1 MPSARLT
8 KAFVDRAAIPEG
20 RAQALYWDTELRGF
34 GLLVG
39 RPTKSFVVQKSGGRR
54 VTLGRHGVLTVAQAR
69 QLAIQALAE
78 IANGSPNAA
87 PGVTLREAAEL
98 HRGLMRRKGC
108 SPRSIE
114 ELDYRLNRYLADWL
128 DRPLADISRTETR
141 TRHSKI
147 GAKAPYSANSTF
159 RNFRAIYNTALRE
172 HDLPANPS
180 VAIHWYKE
188 RRRQEPVQD
197 LRAWYREVMRID
209 NRVRRTYQLFVLFTG
224 LRRRDAATVRWEDV
238 DFEAGTLHR
247 PRPKGGED
255 RAFTVPLS
263 QVALGLLRF
272 ARRRNARLFPGSEW
286 VFPTRLRDRSVSHI
300 KEPKETRLNLPSP
313 HRLRDTY
320 HTACQEAGLGP
331 YDIDV
336 LTNHRPPSG
345 TVSAGYIRQSMGHLR
360 DCQESVTRHLLAGV
374 RGPGRR
380 AL

>member
-1 MPSARLT
+1 MLWA
-8 KAFVDRAAIPEG
+8 
-20 RAQALYWDTELRGF
+20 
-34 GLLVG
+34 
-39 RPTKSFVVQKSGGRR
+39 GRR
-54 VTLGRHGVLTVAQAR
+54 AVGVEAHHV
-69 QLAIQALAE
+69 
-78 IANGSPNAA
+78 
-87 PGVTLREAAEL
+87 GVPPPDL
-98 HRGLMRRKGC
+98 
-108 SPRSIE
+108 
-114 ELDYRLNRYLADWL
+114 
-128 DRPLADISRTETR
+128 
-141 TRHSKI
+141 
-147 GAKAPYSANSTF
+147 APYSANSTF

-172 HDLPANPS
+172 HDLPANPC

-263 QVALGLLRF
+263 RVALGLLRF

-286 VFPTRLRDRSVSHI
+286 VFPTRLRDRTVTHI

-331 YDIDV
+331 YYIDV

-345 TVSAGYIRQSMGHLR
+345 TVSAGYIRQSLDHLR
-360 DCQESVTRHLLAGV
+360 DCQEKVTEHLLARV
-374 RGPGRR
+374 KKL
-380 AL
+380 A